1 MLSSKDSRPSVSR
14 KSFDTNPKQF
24 VYKQKMP
31 KIEDGMVNRNSNLPT
46 NCSSLQ
52 KILNLNTMIAEKNP
66 ESPFIH
72 MSGDG
77 DSVAGNLGEAKVSDE
92 GVSL

>member
-1 MLSSKDSRPSVSR
+1 M
-14 KSFDTNPKQF
+14 
-24 VYKQKMP
+24 
-31 KIEDGMVNRNSNLPT
+31 
-46 NCSSLQ
+46 
-52 KILNLNTMIAEKNP
+52 LNLNTIMADKNP